1 MPNEYIS
8 YEQVQ
13 AGAEELRK
21 CANIMEEIFNNV
33 SGQMRNMTTT
43 ETFQGV
49 ASNALSA
56 EFDQFKSGFSDYVNK
71 VREFADAF
79 TAASDTLQ
87 TTEEQL
93 KKNVEQL

>member
-13 AGAEELRK
+13 AGADELRK

-43 ETFQGV
+43 ET
-49 ASNALSA
+49 A
-56 EFDQFKSGFSDYVNK
+56 EFDQFKSGFTDYVNK
-71 VREFADAF
+71 VREFVDAF

-87 TTEEQL
+87 ATEEQL